1 MSKSKIFRRIV
12 SFVIALSMMITL
24 INFSTISVCAFDTDY
39 INEDGMDLGYSIIN
53 GYSKLSVKNGYTTF
67 EKSAVY
73 SGLDISSP
81 YIIAVAGLFY
91 ITNGVN
97 LDKVFTD
104 NTYAISTISKL
115 NSFLSAMGVKNERAK
130 ALKTELEKS
139 DAKITS
145 SFDTAG
151 IFIIETDSDYA
162 LNLMNNEDV
171 DFVLA
176 GGEVP
181 KSMKDLNFDGK
192 SDYSDSLLIQQ
203 YLAKI
208 LKFDDRDE
216 DAYIQFA
223 CDINQDKEINIL
235 DASYL
240 QK

>member
-12 SFVIALSMMITL
+12 SFVIALSMIITL

-39 INEDGMDLGYSIIN
+39 VNEEGMDLGYSIIN
-53 GYSKLSVKNGYTTF
+53 GYSKLSVKNDYTTF

-81 YIIAVAGLFY
+81 YVLAVAGLFY
-91 ITNGVN
+91 ITNGVD

-104 NTYAISTISKL
+104 NTYALSTISKL

-130 ALKTELEKS
+130 TLKTELEKS
-139 DAKITS
+139 GANITS

-208 LKFDDRDE
+208 LKIRMKTLIFSSP
-216 DAYIQFA
+216 AM
-223 CDINQDKEINIL
+223 
-235 DASYL
+235 
-240 QK
+240 